1 MFIES
6 DTGKTFYAS
15 GAVWVEKLNTGYS
28 TTAQGT
34 PAGGATG
41 QLLRKNSVT
50 TGDYSWAT
58 VSGTGDV
65 AGPIV
70 AVASQIALFDGITGK
85 LIKADTTT
93 GIVKSTAG
101 VISGAVGDTDYA
113 LPATVALKAP
123 LASPTFTG
131 TVTIPSA
138 QITNANLLTIAT
150 KTYKG
155 RTSAATGVVEDVPV
169 ATLKTDLVLVKGD
182 VGLGN
187 VDNTADTAKP
197 VSTAQQTAL
206 NSKANLLSPT
216 FTGTPT
222 LPTGTIATT
231 QTAGTN
237 STTVATT
244 AFVTAINN
252 NASYRTILQASGS
265 HIAGRAIGTYG
276 MGAGDPIAI
285 SGTGTLYPLSVI
297 QVVSADYPTING
309 ITTKLRIRAQLYTN
323 DVAPTGNYTFGL
335 YPITRPAVSGGA
347 GLAIYTLGTVV
358 TGSNGATFTAPA
370 VDLLGSAVGADFA
383 IPADGAYVIGIVTTA
398 IPPASAHVHVNAQL
412 QIRNT

>member
-1 MFIES
+1 MAIQYITQGEGQGLFIGLSSDTKPTAPVTGLMFIES

-15 GAVWVEKLNTGYS
+15 ASVWVEKLNTGYS
-28 TTAQGT
+28 TVAQGT
-34 PAGGATG
+34 PAGGTTG

-93 GIVKSTAG
+93 GLVKATAG
-101 VISGAVGDTDYA
+101 VIGSAVGDTDYT
-113 LPATVALKAP
+113 LPSTTALKAN
-123 LASPTFTG
+123 LA
-131 TVTIPSA
+131 
-138 QITNANLLTIAT
+138 
-150 KTYKG
+150 
-155 RTSAATGVVEDVPV
+155 
-169 ATLKTDLVLVKGD
+169 
-182 VGLGN
+182 
-187 VDNTADTAKP
+187 
-197 VSTAQQTAL
+197 
-206 NSKANLLSPT
+206 SPT

-231 QTAGTN
+231 QTAGN
-237 STTVATT
+237 NTTALATT

-252 NASYRTILQASGS
+252 NASYRTILQSSGS
-265 HIAGRAIGTYG
+265 HIAGRVAGTYA
-276 MGAGDPIAI
+276 MSVANPIAI

-297 QVVSADYPTING
+297 QIVSADYPTING

-335 YPITRPAVSGGA
+335 YPITRPATSGGA

-358 TGSNGATFTAPA
+358 VGSNGATFVAPA